1 MPNNLIEAFNEAKK
15 HRQVLSKSVIYESGV
30 SKSQFY
36 RILSGKEAPSPET
49 KERICKSLNIDAA
62 EFDRLHK
69 RSSLE
74 SKAQSVSPVESKSH
88 ITYLAIAIAALIIGA
103 LFVMGNNSSPISQQT
118 PTESIAKKDD
128 KTLFIKDVTIPDGTV
143 IPVNT
148 TYIKTWRVKNTGS
161 IVWKHRYLKRITPAS
176 ELLCSS
182 PAMVPI
188 PETAPGEIVDISVT
202 FTTPHLPGSCRTD
215 WKTADDRGNF
225 FFPHMHGLFSIV
237 VVSE

>member
-15 HRQVLSKSVIYESGV
+15 RRQILSKSVIYESGV

-49 KERICKSLNIDAA
+49 KERICESLNIDAV
-62 EFDRLHK
+62 EFDRLQK

-74 SKAQSVSPVESKSH
+74 PKTQSVSPVESKSH
-88 ITYLAIAIAALIIGA
+88 ITYLALAIAILIIGA
-103 LFVMGNNSSPISQQT
+103 LFLMENNSSPISQ
-118 PTESIAKKDD
+118 PTQIESIFIKDD
-128 KTLFIKDVTIPDGTV
+128 KTLFIEDVTIPDGTA

-148 TYIKTWRVKNTGS
+148 TYVKTWRVKNTGS
-161 IVWKHRYLKRITPAS
+161 VVWKHRYLKRITPAS
-176 ELLCSS
+176 DLLCSS
-182 PAMVPI
+182 PSMVPI